1 VSDRSAG
8 KSAHLEGLNLRRAW
22 CWRGAAGAWAAH
34 DERRAMAVAAADAH
48 LARSLPHV
56 AGDYAGAHW
65 LATFALLALLA

>member
-1 VSDRSAG
+1 MI
-8 KSAHLEGLNLRRAW
+8 AHVAGLNLRGGWWGRA
-22 CWRGAAGAWAAH
+22 AAGAWAAH